1 MGRRPSN
8 AISRNV
14 YDYYNYYSSDD
25 DTPLSLC
32 SSALVSDALM
42 LLLLLLLLTGVP
54 GDRRQHLQLVLQ
66 DQLLLAL
73 VLAFSDCKCMQQKHG
88 RPQDFFQGWAN

>member
-25 DTPLSLC
+25 DTPLSLY

-42 LLLLLLLLTGVP
+42 LLLLLLLTGVP